1 MANTCELL
9 INVVRKNKPKD
20 AERLEPKGTVVGTG
34 ALSSPVVDT
43 QDHRRISRAFP
54 IRAQARNV
62 VSPSFSLEDG
72 LSQGRLIGRRVQERG
87 KSERPSVMAGIG
99 GESQDNIL
107 HAKARRLPHGLSSR
121 ENLANG

>member
-54 IRAQARNV
+54 ITAQARNV
-62 VSPSFSLEDG
+62 KRQLEWLWPTFRATVSSGVPGTAFIVVAGWPTDG
-72 LSQGRLIGRRVQERG
+72 QAAVLHPPRLW
-87 KSERPSVMAGIG
+87 STA
-99 GESQDNIL
+99 
-107 HAKARRLPHGLSSR
+107 
-121 ENLANG
+121 

>member
-1 MANTCELL
+1 MWARALY
-9 INVVRKNKPKD
+9 IVV
-20 AERLEPKGTVVGTG
+20 
-34 ALSSPVVDT
+34 
-43 QDHRRISRAFP
+43 Q
-54 IRAQARNV
+54 QRNV
-62 VSPSFSLEDG
+62 VNPSFSLEDG

-99 GESQDNIL
+99 GESQDNTL